1 MIYCFCLFC
10 RYFCDWCPAR
20 FDNRSAA
27 RIHESTHKG
36 QETKCYV
43 CDKTYADRYS
53 LRYHLRTHG
62 IGRQIRYTIKPCCR
76 FSIVCKSFFVSKYP
90 RYSANIPGVNIATR
104 VSPSPL
110 DWKPMSSHIIIT
122 SGTLNAQSA
131 TKLSRPGTT
140 WQTTSGNCPLTCT
153 I

>member
-1 MIYCFCLFC
+1 MYYFFIMAWTCPVLISLPCVWNHSSALFQWSWDWLIEWSEHILIYCFCLFC

-62 IGRQIRYTIKPCCR
+62 IGRQIRYTIKPCW
-76 FSIVCKSFFVSKYP
+76 FSIVYKSFFCISNFTTNRERRDYYP
-90 RYSANIPGVNIATR
+90 TR
-104 VSPSPL
+104 THLP
-110 DWKPMSSHIIIT
+110 
-122 SGTLNAQSA
+122 
-131 TKLSRPGTT
+131 
-140 WQTTSGNCPLTCT
+140 
-153 I
+153 

>member
-1 MIYCFCLFC
+1 MILIFIHRCIRFF

-62 IGRQIRYTIKPCCR
+62 IGRQIRCEYCN
-76 FSIVCKSFFVSKYP
+76 KSFSKP
-90 RYSANIPGVNIATR
+90 SRLEAHVKSHHNNIRDFKCSECGKAFKTR
-104 VSPSPL
+104 N
-110 DWKPMSSHIIIT
+110 H
-122 SGTLNAQSA
+122 
-131 TKLSRPGTT
+131 LSNHFR
-140 WQTTSGNCPLTCT
+140 
-153 I
+153 